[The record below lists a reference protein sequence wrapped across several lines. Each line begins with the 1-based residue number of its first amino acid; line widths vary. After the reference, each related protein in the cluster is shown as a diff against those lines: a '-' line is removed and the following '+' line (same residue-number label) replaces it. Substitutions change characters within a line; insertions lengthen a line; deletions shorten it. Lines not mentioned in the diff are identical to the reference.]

1 MTAQSYQFQA
11 EVAKLLHIV
20 THSLYSE
27 KEIFL
32 RELISNA
39 SDACERLRYLAI
51 ADPALTDGDADFRIG
66 VHVDKDTGTLRI
78 SDNGV
83 GMDRD
88 DMIENLGTIARSGST
103 AFLDQLAESKGKD
116 LRAPDLS
123 VIGQF
128 GVGFYSA
135 FMVAEEVS
143 VTSRRAGADTAFTWV
158 SGGTGEYTI
167 EESARDG
174 RGTTV
179 ELKIREEQKEFLE
192 TWRLRQ
198 IIETYSDHIT
208 WPITITASDDAAD
221 AENEPVNKA
230 SALWTRPKS
239 EITEQQYTEFYR
251 HVGGAFDEPW
261 TVLHSRIEGKVEY
274 TLLLFVPTEKPFDLF
289 HPDRKH
295 RVKLY
300 VKRVFITDE
309 AEGLA
314 PSYLRFLRGIVDSED
329 LPLNVS
335 REMLQNEPMLRHMR
349 GQIVKRVLGEL
360 EKKAEKDPEG
370 FTTFWRNFGAVLK
383 EGIYEDHEV
392 GPRILKLARFDSTA
406 GEDLTSLSGYVERM
420 KPGQE
425 AIYYITADDLAAARR
440 SPHLEGFRKK
450 GVEVLLLA
458 DPIDSFWTANA
469 LGYEG
474 KPFRSITQGIAD
486 LDAIE
491 PEEKADSKDEKKKS
505 KTDDE
510 ATGALIA
517 AMKTALGD
525 AVSDVRES
533 KRLTDSP
540 VCLIAGEGGLDR
552 NLEKLLSK
560 QQAAG
565 VQKSAPILEI
575 NPTHGLVQIL
585 AGQAKK
591 GGDTALVDDASR
603 LLLDQAFILDG
614 EPVGDPM
621 DFAKRM
627 TNIMQRAFGS

>member
-32 RELISNA
+32 RELISNG

-51 ADPALTDGDADFRIG
+51 ADPDLIGGDANFRILI
-66 VHVDKDTGTLRI
+66 HVDKDQGTLSI

-83 GMDRD
+83 GMNSD
-88 DMIENLGTIARSGST
+88 DMVENLGTIARSGST
-103 AFLDQLAESKGKD
+103 AFMEQVADGKP
-116 LRAPDLS
+116 ADLS

-128 GVGFYSA
+128 GVGFYSS

-143 VTSRRAGADTAFTWV
+143 VTSRRAGRDQAFTWV
-158 SGGTGEYTI
+158 SDGTGEYTI
-167 EESARDG
+167 DESDRDE

-179 ELKIREEQKEFLE
+179 VLKIREEQKEFLE

-198 IIETYSDHIT
+198 IVETYSDHIT
-208 WPITITASDDAAD
+208 WPIVISASDDEAD

-261 TVLHSRIEGKVEY
+261 TVLHTRIEGKVEY

-289 HPDRKH
+289 HPERKH

-360 EKKAEKDPEG
+360 EKKADKDREG
-370 FTTFWRNFGAVLK
+370 FAAFWRNFGAVLK

-406 GEDLTSLSGYVERM
+406 SEDLTSLDGYVARM
-420 KPGQE
+420 KPGQD
-425 AIYYITADDLAAARR
+425 AIYYITADDQAAARR
-440 SPHLEGFRKK
+440 SPHLEGFARK
-450 GVEVLLLA
+450 GVEVLLLTDA
-458 DPIDSFWTANA
+458 VDDFW
-469 LGYEG
+469 LQGHGEFDG
-474 KPFRSITQGIAD
+474 KQLKSVTRGGAD
-486 LDAIE
+486 LSAITGDDTSEDDADK
-491 PEEKADSKDEKKKS
+491 PEAPKEGDL
-505 KTDDE
+505 
-510 ATGALIA
+510 ATLIA
-517 AMKTALGD
+517 AFKETLGD
-525 AVSDVRES
+525 SVKDVRAS
-533 KRLTDSP
+533 DRLAESP
-540 VCLIAGEGGLDR
+540 VCLIADDNDMDMR
-552 NLEKLLSK
+552 LERMLKAHKQVDEASK
-560 QQAAG
+560 R
-565 VQKSAPILEI
+565 VLEI
-575 NPTHGLVQIL
+575 NPRH
-585 AGQAKK
+585 
-591 GGDTALVDDASR
+591 ALVIRLVDHLRDKGMDADIEEAAR
-603 LLLDQAFILDG
+603 LLFDQARIIEG
-614 EPVGDPM
+614 EPLDDPGA
-621 DFAKRM
+621 FSRRM
-627 TNIMQRAFGS
+627 ASFMSRAI

>member
-51 ADPALTDGDADFRIG
+51 AEPALTDGDTDFRIT
-66 VHVDKDTGTLRI
+66 VHVDKDKGTLSI
-78 SDNGV
+78 TDNGV

-103 AFLDQLAESKGKD
+103 AFMEQLAAGKD
-116 LRAPDLS
+116 KDGKGPDLS

-135 FMVAEEVS
+135 FMVAEEVA
-143 VTSRRAGADTAFTWV
+143 VTSRRAGADTAFTWT

-167 EESARDG
+167 EESVRDG

-208 WPITITASDDAAD
+208 WPITITASDDEAD
-221 AENEPVNKA
+221 AENEPVNRA

-370 FTTFWRNFGAVLK
+370 FATFWRNFGAVLK

-406 GEDLTSLSGYVERM
+406 GDDLTSLDGYVERM
-420 KPGQE
+420 KPGQD

-450 GVEVLLLA
+450 GVEVLLLTDA
-458 DPIDSFWTANA
+458 VDDFWLSAHC
-469 LGYEG
+469 EFDG
-474 KPFRSITQGIAD
+474 KPLKSVTRGGAD
-486 LDAIE
+486 LSKIGDAE
-491 PEEKADSKDEKKKS
+491 AEDDAADKPEAPKEGDM
-505 KTDDE
+505 
-510 ATGALIA
+510 ATLIA
-517 AMKTALGD
+517 AFRETLGD
-525 AVSDVRES
+525 AVKDVRTS
-533 KRLTDSP
+533 DRLAESP
-540 VCLIAGEGGLDR
+540 VCLVADDNDMDMR
-552 NLEKLLSK
+552 LERMLKAHKQVDEASK
-560 QQAAG
+560 R
-565 VQKSAPILEI
+565 VLEI
-575 NPTHGLVQIL
+575 NPRH
-585 AGQAKK
+585 
-591 GGDTALVDDASR
+591 ALVIRLVERMRDGGLSQDIEEAAR
-603 LLLDQAFILDG
+603 LLFDQARIIEG
-614 EPVGDPM
+614 EPLDDPAAFSRRM
-621 DFAKRM
+621 ADFM
-627 TNIMQRAFGS
+627 SRAI

>member
-51 ADPALTDGDADFRIG
+51 AEPALTEGGGEFRIG
-66 VHVDKDTGTLRI
+66 VHVDKDKGTLSI
-78 SDNGV
+78 TDNGV

-103 AFLDQLAESKGKD
+103 AFLDQLAEGQGKD
-116 LRAPDLS
+116 GKGPDLS

-179 ELKIREEQKEFLE
+179 ELKIREDQKEFLE

-208 WPITITASDDAAD
+208 WPITITASDDEAD

-406 GEDLTSLSGYVERM
+406 GDELTSLSDYVERM

-450 GVEVLLLA
+450 GIEVLLLTDA
-458 DPIDSFWTANA
+458 VDDFWLQAH
-469 LGYEG
+469 GEFDG
-474 KPFRSITQGIAD
+474 TQLKSVTRGGAD
-486 LDAIE
+486 LSKIE
-491 PEEKADSKDEKKKS
+491 DQES
-505 KTDDE
+505 TDDDQDKPE
-510 ATGALIA
+510 APKEGDLATLIA
-517 AMKTALGD
+517 AFRETLGD
-525 AVSDVRES
+525 AVKDVRTS
-533 KRLTDSP
+533 DRLAESP
-540 VCLIAGEGGLDR
+540 VCLVADDNDMDMR
-552 NLEKLLSK
+552 LERMLKAHKQVDAASK
-560 QQAAG
+560 R
-565 VQKSAPILEI
+565 VLEI
-575 NPTHGLVQIL
+575 NPRH
-585 AGQAKK
+585 
-591 GGDTALVDDASR
+591 ALVIRLVDRMRDDGLNADIEEAAR
-603 LLLDQAFILDG
+603 LLFDQARIIEG
-614 EPVGDPM
+614 EPLDDPAA
-621 DFAKRM
+621 FSRRM
-627 TNIMQRAFGS
+627 ANFMSRAI

>member
-51 ADPALTDGDADFRIG
+51 AEPALTEGGGEFRIG
-66 VHVDKDTGTLRI
+66 VHVDKDKGTLSI
-78 SDNGV
+78 TDNGV

-103 AFLDQLAESKGKD
+103 AFLDQLAEGQGKD
-116 LRAPDLS
+116 GKGPDLS

-143 VTSRRAGADTAFTWV
+143 VTSRRAGADSAFTWV

-179 ELKIREEQKEFLE
+179 ELKIRDDQKEFLE

-208 WPITITASDDAAD
+208 WPITITASDDDAD

-406 GEDLTSLSGYVERM
+406 GDELTSLSSYVERM

-450 GVEVLLLA
+450 GIEVLLLTDA
-458 DPIDSFWTANA
+458 VDDFWLQAH
-469 LGYEG
+469 GEFDG
-474 KPFRSITQGIAD
+474 KQLKSVTRGGAD
-486 LDAIE
+486 LSKIE
-491 PEEKADSKDEKKKS
+491 DQESADDDQDKPEAPKEGDM
-505 KTDDE
+505 
-510 ATGALIA
+510 ATLIA
-517 AMKTALGD
+517 AFRETLGD
-525 AVSDVRES
+525 AVKDVRTS
-533 KRLTDSP
+533 DRLAESP
-540 VCLIAGEGGLDR
+540 VCLVADDNDMDMR
-552 NLEKLLSK
+552 LERMLKAHKQVDEASK
-560 QQAAG
+560 R
-565 VQKSAPILEI
+565 VLEI
-575 NPTHGLVQIL
+575 NPRHPLVIR
-585 AGQAKK
+585 
-591 GGDTALVDDASR
+591 LVDRMREDGLNADIEEAAR
-603 LLLDQAFILDG
+603 LLFDQARIIEG
-614 EPVGDPM
+614 EPLDDPAA
-621 DFAKRM
+621 FSRRM
-627 TNIMQRAFGS
+627 AGFMSRAI

>member
-51 ADPALTDGDADFRIG
+51 ADPELTGGDADFRIL
-66 VHVDKDTGTLRI
+66 VHVDKENGTLSI
-78 SDNGV
+78 TDNGV
-83 GMDRD
+83 GMNHD
-88 DMIENLGTIARSGST
+88 DMVENLGTIARSGST
-103 AFLDQLAESKGKD
+103 AFMEQVAEGKS
-116 LRAPDLS
+116 ADLS

-135 FMVAEEVS
+135 FMVAEEVA
-143 VTSRRAGADTAFTWV
+143 VTSRRAGADQAFTWV

-167 EESARDG
+167 AEADREG

-179 ELKIREEQKEFLE
+179 VLKIRDEQKEFLE

-208 WPITITASDDAAD
+208 WPIVISASDDEAD

-261 TVLHSRIEGKVEY
+261 TVLHTRIEGKVEY

-289 HPDRKH
+289 HPERKH

-370 FTTFWRNFGAVLK
+370 FAAFWRNFGAVLK

-392 GPRILKLARFDSTA
+392 GPRILKLSRFDSTA
-406 GEDLTSLSGYVERM
+406 GDELTSLDGYVERM

-425 AIYYITADDLAAARR
+425 AIYYITADDQAAARR
-440 SPHLEGFRKK
+440 SPHLEGFAKK
-450 GVEVLLLA
+450 GVEVLLLTDA
-458 DPIDSFWTANA
+458 VDDFW
-469 LGYEG
+469 LQGHGEYDG
-474 KPFRSITQGIAD
+474 KQMKSVTRGGAD
-486 LDAIE
+486 LSDIEGDTAEDDDADK
-491 PEEKADSKDEKKKS
+491 PEAPKEGDL
-505 KTDDE
+505 
-510 ATGALIA
+510 ATLIA
-517 AMKTALGD
+517 AIRETLGD
-525 AVSDVRES
+525 KVKDVRTS
-533 KRLTDSP
+533 DRLAESP
-540 VCLIAGEGGLDR
+540 VCLVADDNDMDMR
-552 NLEKLLSK
+552 LERMLKAHKQVDEASK
-560 QQAAG
+560 R
-565 VQKSAPILEI
+565 VMEI
-575 NPTHGLVQIL
+575 NPRH
-585 AGQAKK
+585 
-591 GGDTALVDDASR
+591 ALVIRLVDRLRDQGMDADIEEAAR
-603 LLLDQAFILDG
+603 LLFDQARIIEG
-614 EPVGDPM
+614 EPLDDPAA
-621 DFAKRM
+621 FSRRM
-627 TNIMQRAFGS
+627 ASFMSRAI

>member
-51 ADPALTDGDADFRIG
+51 ADPALTDGDADFRIT
-66 VHVDKDTGTLRI
+66 VHVDKDKGTLSI
-78 SDNGV
+78 TDNGV

-103 AFLDQLAESKGKD
+103 AFMEQLAAGKD
-116 LRAPDLS
+116 KDGKGPDLS

-135 FMVAEEVS
+135 FMVAEEVA
-143 VTSRRAGADTAFTWV
+143 VTSRRAGADTAFTWT

-167 EESARDG
+167 EESVRDG

-208 WPITITASDDAAD
+208 WPITITASDDEAD
-221 AENEPVNKA
+221 AENEPVNRA

-370 FTTFWRNFGAVLK
+370 FATFWRNFGAVLK

-406 GEDLTSLSGYVERM
+406 GDDLTSLDGYVERM
-420 KPGQE
+420 KPGQD

-450 GVEVLLLA
+450 GVEVLLLTDA
-458 DPIDSFWTANA
+458 VDDFWLSAH
-469 LGYEG
+469 GEFDG
-474 KPFRSITQGIAD
+474 KPLKSVTRGGAD
-486 LDAIE
+486 LSKIGDAE
-491 PEEKADSKDEKKKS
+491 AEDDATDKPEAPKEGDM
-505 KTDDE
+505 
-510 ATGALIA
+510 ATLIA
-517 AMKTALGD
+517 AFRETLGD
-525 AVSDVRES
+525 AVKDVRTS
-533 KRLTDSP
+533 DRLAESP
-540 VCLIAGEGGLDR
+540 VCLVADDNDMDMR
-552 NLEKLLSK
+552 LERMLKAHKQVDEASK
-560 QQAAG
+560 R
-565 VQKSAPILEI
+565 VLEI
-575 NPTHGLVQIL
+575 NPRH
-585 AGQAKK
+585 
-591 GGDTALVDDASR
+591 ALVIRLVERMRDGGLSQDIEEAAR
-603 LLLDQAFILDG
+603 LLFDQARIIEG
-614 EPVGDPM
+614 EPLDDPAAFSRRM
-621 DFAKRM
+621 ADFM
-627 TNIMQRAFGS
+627 SRAI

>member
-51 ADPALTDGDADFRIG
+51 ADPDLTGGDADFRIL
-66 VHVDKDTGTLRI
+66 VHVDKDQGTLSI
-78 SDNGV
+78 TDNGV
-83 GMDRD
+83 GMNRD
-88 DMIENLGTIARSGST
+88 DMVENLGTIARSGST
-103 AFLDQLAESKGKD
+103 AFMEQMAEAKS
-116 LRAPDLS
+116 ADLS

-143 VTSRRAGADTAFTWV
+143 VTSRRAGSDEAFTWV

-167 EESARDG
+167 EESSRDA

-179 ELKIREEQKEFLE
+179 MLKIRDEQKEFLE

-208 WPITITASDDAAD
+208 WPITISASDGEAE

-261 TVLHSRIEGKVEY
+261 TVLHTRIEGKVEY

-289 HPDRKH
+289 HPERKH

-349 GQIVKRVLGEL
+349 GQIVKRVLSEL
-360 EKKAEKDPEG
+360 EKKADKDPEG

-392 GPRILKLARFDSTA
+392 GPRILKLARFASTT
-406 GEDLTSLSGYVERM
+406 GDDLTSLDGYVERM

-425 AIYYITADDLAAARR
+425 AIYYITAEDEASARR
-440 SPHLEGFRKK
+440 SPHLEGFARKD
-450 GVEVLLLA
+450 VEVLLLTDA
-458 DPIDSFWTANA
+458 VDDFWLQGN
-469 LGYEG
+469 GEYDG
-474 KPFRSITQGIAD
+474 KQLKSVTRGGAD
-486 LDAIE
+486 LSEITGGDTSEDDAE
-491 PEEKADSKDEKKKS
+491 KPEAPKEGDL
-505 KTDDE
+505 
-510 ATGALIA
+510 ATLIA
-517 AMKTALGD
+517 AIKETLGD
-525 AVSDVRES
+525 SVKDVRTS
-533 KRLTDSP
+533 DRLNESP
-540 VCLIAGEGGLDR
+540 VCLVADDNDMDMR
-552 NLEKLLSK
+552 LERMLKAHKQVDAASK
-560 QQAAG
+560 R
-565 VQKSAPILEI
+565 VMEI
-575 NPTHGLVQIL
+575 NPRH
-585 AGQAKK
+585 
-591 GGDTALVDDASR
+591 ALVIRLVDRLRDKGMDADIEEAAR
-603 LLLDQAFILDG
+603 LLFDQARIIEG
-614 EPVGDPM
+614 EPLDDPAA
-621 DFAKRM
+621 FSRRM
-627 TNIMQRAFGS
+627 ASFMSRAI

>member
-103 AFLDQLAESKGKD
+103 AFMEKLAEGQGKD
-116 LRAPDLS
+116 GKGADLS

-450 GVEVLLLA
+450 GIEVLLLTDA
-458 DPIDSFWTANA
+458 VDDFW
-469 LGYEG
+469 LQGHGEFDG
-474 KPFRSITQGIAD
+474 KQLKSVTRGGAD
-486 LDAIE
+486 LSKIE
-491 PEEKADSKDEKKKS
+491 DQEAPDDDQEKPEAPKEGDM
-505 KTDDE
+505 
-510 ATGALIA
+510 ATLIA
-517 AMKTALGD
+517 AFRETLGD
-525 AVSDVRES
+525 AVKDVRTS
-533 KRLTDSP
+533 DRLAESP
-540 VCLIAGEGGLDR
+540 VCLVADDNDMDMR
-552 NLEKLLSK
+552 LERMLKAHKQVDEASK
-560 QQAAG
+560 R
-565 VQKSAPILEI
+565 VLEI
-575 NPTHGLVQIL
+575 NPRH
-585 AGQAKK
+585 
-591 GGDTALVDDASR
+591 ALVIRLVDRMREDGLNADIEEAAR
-603 LLLDQAFILDG
+603 LLFDQARLLEG
-614 EPVGDPM
+614 EPLDDP
-621 DFAKRM
+621 AAVSRRM
-627 TNIMQRAFGS
+627 ASFMSRAI